1 MKSLGNFPDPFIAE
15 IAGQPNALR
24 RAASGLDV
32 QRSVFDEIAR
42 ASAGRTLVFTGM
54 GSSYDA
60 CYPAVAELARAGIAA
75 VMLDAAE
82 LLHFRTGMLRPS
94 TMLVAVSQSGESV
107 EVVRVA
113 AGVARQAE
121 RPAVVAI
128 TNGTA
133 NTLTSM
139 ADLSVDTGAGK
150 ETGPSTMT
158 FAGSLVVLGA
168 LARMLGGTPPGEALE
183 RLATD
188 AELAAVAIE
197 GLLGDADLPERL
209 VSWLGD
215 RATVVILG
223 RGPGRAAAEM
233 GALTIKEAVGM
244 PVESLQTGQFRH
256 GPLELAGPGLA
267 AVVIATEPET
277 LALDLTL
284 ADELLAT
291 GTGVLLVTTDD
302 RPGSGAMRIATGP
315 LERALAPAVSILPCQ
330 LLAWR
335 LAGLRGRDP
344 GAYYRAAKVTT
355 HE

>member
-15 IAGQPNALR
+15 IAAQPDA
-24 RAASGLDV
+24 RAAAAAGLDD
-32 QRSVFDEIAR
+32 QRAVLDDIAR

-82 LLHFRTGMLRPS
+82 LLHFRTGMLRSS
-94 TMLVAVSQSGESV
+94 TMLVAVSQSGESI

-113 AGVARQAE
+113 AGLAGQAE
-121 RPAVVAI
+121 HLVVVAI

-133 NTLTSM
+133 NTLTRWPISRSTPEPVRRQ
-139 ADLSVDTGAGK
+139 ALDDDL
-150 ETGPSTMT
+150 
-158 FAGSLVVLGA
+158 
-168 LARMLGGTPPGEALE
+168 R
-183 RLATD
+183 
-188 AELAAVAIE
+188 
-197 GLLGDADLPERL
+197 GLLASSSARSPGCSGEPRPARRSSASRPTPSWPPWRSNACWATPICRRL
-209 VSWLGD
+209 VSWLGE
-215 RATVVILG
+215 RETVVILG

-277 LALDLTL
+277 LELDLTL
-284 ADELLAT
+284 AEELLAT
-291 GTGVLLVTTDD
+291 GAGVLLVTADD
-302 RPGSGAMRIATGP
+302 QGSGAMRIATGP
-315 LERALAPAVSILPCQ
+315 LERARARGVDPPCQ

-344 GAYYRAAKVTT
+344 GAYARPR
-355 HE
+355 